1 MRSMSHPKQKE
12 SPPSKAFAYTLL
24 VIGIV
29 VSMLILA
36 ILPFAAGIFFM
47 SLFQVPCLII
57 LPLVVLFITAI
68 GTIGGSAIL
77 LRGSW
82 NGLILFAIGILPTL
96 LFLIGAGGVV
106 TEWCPL
112 SIPGGG

>member
-1 MRSMSHPKQKE
+1 MSHPKQKE
-12 SPPSKAFAYTLL
+12 APPSKGFAYTLL
-24 VIGIV
+24 VVGVV
-29 VSMLILA
+29 VSLLILA
-36 ILPFAAGIFFM
+36 TVPFAVGIFIM

-57 LPLVVLFITAI
+57 LPVAIFIITSI
-68 GTIGGSAIL
+68 GTIGGSIIL

-82 NGLILFAIGILPTL
+82 GGLILFGIGILPTL
-96 LFLIGAGGVV
+96 LFLIGAGGVM